1 MQKKLCGSLFAEPG
15 ARCKRN
21 VVNGEG
27 SGTNGP
33 SPSRSQVQQFVVP
46 LARQTGFNPN
56 LAMARVNFDLARAAL
71 TYLLRR
77 CTDRQ
82 VIGKPL
88 RLPPALD
95 LWSPTRSRPCVG
107 CVAVSGRRRA
117 MLYVSQ
123 AHSTVQYPAAG
134 TFE

>member
-1 MQKKLCGSLFAEPG
+1 MALFRLQHMQKLCGSLFAEPG
-15 ARCKRN
+15 VCIPM
-21 VVNGEG
+21 V
-27 SGTNGP
+27 
-33 SPSRSQVQQFVVP
+33 RSLERTDRAHRDQKSNSSNVP
-46 LARQTGFNPN
+46 LARQKGFNPN

-82 VIGKPL
+82 VIEKPL

-117 MLYVSQ
+117 VLYVSQ
-123 AHSTVQYPAAG
+123 HSSVSCCGYI
-134 TFE
+134 

>member
-88 RLPPALD
+88 QLPPALD
-95 LWSPTRSRPCVG
+95 LWSLRL
-107 CVAVSGRRRA
+107 GRDRA
-117 MLYVSQ
+117 WAALQSLEEGVLCCMY
-123 AHSTVQYPAAG
+123 HSTVQYQYPAAG